1 LNAIDATADGGKIKI
16 TTTGVDDY
24 AQIIFE
30 DTGCGIVPED
40 LDKIFEPFFT
50 TKSPG
55 KGTGL
60 GLSICY
66 GIIEEHKGKISVSS
80 NGIGKGTAFTISLPI
95 YEKT

>member
-1 LNAIDATADGGKIKI
+1 MLR
-16 TTTGVDDY
+16 
-24 AQIIFE
+24 IF
-30 DTGCGIVPED
+30 
-40 LDKIFEPFFT
+40 FFS
-50 TKSPG
+50 TKLLG

-80 NGIGKGTAFTISLPI
+80 NGIGEGTAFTIFLPV